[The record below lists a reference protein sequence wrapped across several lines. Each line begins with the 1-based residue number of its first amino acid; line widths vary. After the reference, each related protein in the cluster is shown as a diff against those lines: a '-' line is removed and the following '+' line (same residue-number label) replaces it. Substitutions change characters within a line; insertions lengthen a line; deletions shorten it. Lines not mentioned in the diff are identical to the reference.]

1 MSVAANAPFLEIA
14 PPGFDVLWDVR
25 YARPD
30 NFLGRPIYR
39 RAAVYLHVDA
49 AQRLSTAI
57 AAAAVR
63 GLRLLIFDGFRP
75 LEAQRVMFEAF
86 PDPRFV
92 SDPDTPRGGAGLAHP
107 RGVAVD
113 LTLADAAGRPLDMG
127 TDFDAMVAASAHD
140 SPAVGEAA
148 GANRALLRQIME
160 MAGWRAYRAE
170 WWHYQ
175 LPEAGRYT
183 VHGDAALSEPLSLMP
198 AGSGGR

>member
-1 MSVAANAPFLEIA
+1 MTAAANAPFLEIA

-49 AQRLSTAI
+49 AQRLTAAI
-57 AAAAVR
+57 TLAAAR
-63 GLRLLIFDGFRP
+63 GLKLLIFDGFRP

-92 SDPDTPRGGAGLAHP
+92 SDPDAPRSGAGLAHP

-113 LTLADAAGRPLDMG
+113 LSLADGGGRPLDMG

-148 GANRALLRQIME
+148 SANRALLRQIME
-160 MAGWRAYRAE
+160 TSGWDAYQAE

-175 LPEAGRYT
+175 LPGAGRYT
-183 VHGDAALSEPLSLMP
+183 VHGDAVLAEPLTLAP
-198 AGSGGR
+198 R